1 MPLNAELVIYELT
14 KPNPL
19 YIYVLPIRA
28 SNARVEIKSRSPV

>member
-14 KPNPL
+14 KPNP
-19 YIYVLPIRA
+19 IRA